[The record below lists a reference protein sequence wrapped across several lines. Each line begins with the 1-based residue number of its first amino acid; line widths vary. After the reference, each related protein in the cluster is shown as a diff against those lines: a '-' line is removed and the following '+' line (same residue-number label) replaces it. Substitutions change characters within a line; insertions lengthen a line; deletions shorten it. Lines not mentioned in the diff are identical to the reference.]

1 MLNETFE
8 TDVYVHYFNFDY
20 GFMDIYI
27 YVKTYQLLH
36 FKYGTLIVCQL

>member
-27 YVKTYQLLH
+27 YIY
-36 FKYGTLIVCQL
+36 ICQNLPTIAF